1 MFNYEYRS
9 TTDAG
14 RVCLELSLKP
24 FGYDKSLAGIE
35 KVCRDY
41 YKKWAALLEYAS
53 GCSVLLWT
61 SDGSEIFEFTGD
73 LDRPFEWCKYIG
85 IGNWDRSIKG
95 DQAKKARSLHQL
107 PIYYMENPPEMT
119 YRDLKNIIDTLKR
132 VGKEMTGMEIQVG
145 ETFDPGPEFAY
156 SAFKYERHPEIAKGD
171 IMGKNQWLHCAA
183 RLHAEKRA
191 YAAYPDGIPENTH
204 IGEFLGRQFMALKK
218 AVSFDYLWLSN
229 GFGFSL
235 ASWNWVGELFDGE
248 KFDFSGAKR
257 IREAI
262 AEFWDYFNAEIGDTV
277 IETRG
282 SNLSTGMD
290 IAAHGCPIDVIYK
303 QNIVAPPNSPWAAM
317 DYRFGLELSGFMSH
331 IAVLPKNGYA
341 FRYYSHDP
349 WWLNSPW
356 FDRYDRS
363 PHDIYLPLAV
373 TRLDENLN
381 VTHPY
386 ALDFL
391 TADDSFGRIPARG
404 ANEMTPHML
413 TAFNDFPDEPGL
425 VTWVYPFDAYCRLG
439 LADGHMERMFMDD
452 WYIESAIDHGF
463 PVNTVLS
470 DGNFIPADKTG
481 LLNTLLL
488 MPVPEADSALEHALF
503 EALDAGARV
512 LLYGS
517 TRYASERLRAA
528 LGLALAAEPLEGVL
542 HIETSL
548 PLDTAEVGTRAQ
560 TLMHDAL
567 VSNGGAY
574 EVTAG
579 EGTSEV
585 VCTASAGGNTRVY
598 AVFSDKCGKNGNG
611 KVFWVR
617 GSFPHKRKIE
627 GHLPPLYKQT
637 ENFPSALL
645 LRAGM
650 ALFGYP
656 MRFECYDV
664 NDKLPLFLFSKC
676 RGALWFNLFS
686 KDATVRLHMSTP
698 DGAPVPDNMEF
709 IIENSVGT
717 YPLSRWNHT
726 DCRIFVKQ
734 AAKSKITLK
743 KGSPE
748 THFDNDERLDM
759 HGLIDAEV
767 TFYPTHGGSAFM
779 RCVDEDKDDWAVRT
793 HAGQNIETEYDKERG
808 CYIARHV
815 TGRLTICWQ
824 EKENFG
830 DYKRLEFLRPQD

>member
-1 MFNYEYRS
+1 M
-9 TTDAG
+9 
-14 RVCLELSLKP
+14 
-24 FGYDKSLAGIE
+24 
-35 KVCRDY
+35 
-41 YKKWAALLEYAS
+41 
-53 GCSVLLWT
+53 
-61 SDGSEIFEFTGD
+61 
-73 LDRPFEWCKYIG
+73 
-85 IGNWDRSIKG
+85 
-95 DQAKKARSLHQL
+95 
-107 PIYYMENPPEMT
+107 
-119 YRDLKNIIDTLKR
+119 
-132 VGKEMTGMEIQVG
+132 
-145 ETFDPGPEFAY
+145 
-156 SAFKYERHPEIAKGD
+156 
-171 IMGKNQWLHCAA
+171 
-183 RLHAEKRA
+183 
-191 YAAYPDGIPENTH
+191 
-204 IGEFLGRQFMALKK
+204 
-218 AVSFDYLWLSN
+218 
-229 GFGFSL
+229 
-235 ASWNWVGELFDGE
+235 
-248 KFDFSGAKR
+248 
-257 IREAI
+257 
-262 AEFWDYFNAEIGDTV
+262 
-277 IETRG
+277 
-282 SNLSTGMD
+282 
-290 IAAHGCPIDVIYK
+290 
-303 QNIVAPPNSPWAAM
+303 
-317 DYRFGLELSGFMSH
+317 
-331 IAVLPKNGYA
+331 
-341 FRYYSHDP
+341 
-349 WWLNSPW
+349 
-356 FDRYDRS
+356 
-363 PHDIYLPLAV
+363 
-373 TRLDENLN
+373 
-381 VTHPY
+381 
-386 ALDFL
+386 
-391 TADDSFGRIPARG
+391 
-404 ANEMTPHML
+404 
-413 TAFNDFPDEPGL
+413 
-425 VTWVYPFDAYCRLG
+425 
-439 LADGHMERMFMDD
+439 
-452 WYIESAIDHGF
+452 
-463 PVNTVLS
+463 
-470 DGNFIPADKTG
+470 
-481 LLNTLLL
+481 
-488 MPVPEADSALEHALF
+488 F

-548 PLDTAEVGTRAQ
+548 PLDTAEVGKRSQ

-567 VSNGGAY
+567 VSNGGVY
-574 EVTAG
+574 EVTRG
-579 EGTSEV
+579 EGSSEV
-585 VCTASAGGNTRVY
+585 VCTASADGQTRVY
-598 AVFSDKCGKNGNG
+598 AVFADKCGKNGNG

-793 HAGQNIETEYDKERG
+793 FAGQNIETEYDKERG

-830 DYKRLEFLRPQD
+830 DYKKLEFLRPQD